1 MLLRSVGEDAA
12 IALDSIRANKLRSA
26 LTILGV
32 VIGVTTV
39 MAVASLVQGI
49 RRQIFNA
56 IEVAGPTTFY
66 IIRYFSQ
73 TPVNPDRLPYEVR
86 IRPVL
91 QRSDAE
97 AVRRLPEVRY
107 AGIWVQVFQKIEYQ
121 GVRTQQVI
129 VFGAD
134 DRYMDI
140 QGGTLLRGRL
150 FTRAELTGEPVIVL
164 ESAVADRL
172 FGRLD
177 PLGKQVRVGGRS
189 LRVIGILEKPSNIFE
204 PPGQNTGGVVPFATA
219 RESFEYDETNALF
232 IAVKPWSGIAV
243 GSAMDAVTVALRR
256 VRNLRPGD
264 PNTFDLITQDQI
276 LDVVGNFTSYFF
288 LAMVALSSVALLV
301 GGIGVMAIMMVSV
314 SDRTKE
320 IGLRK
325 ALGATR
331 REVLWQ
337 FLVEAATLT
346 LVGGALGIVFG
357 LLAGMLLKAAMSL
370 ESAVPLW
377 SIALACGVSV
387 TIGLVF
393 GLLPA
398 NRAARMDP
406 VEAVSYTHL
415 TLPTILRV

>member
-1 MLLRSVGEDAA
+1 MFLRSVGEGAA
-12 IALDSIRANKLRSA
+12 IAMDSIRANKLRSA

-66 IIRYFSQ
+66 VIRYFSQ
-73 TPVNPDRLPYEVR
+73 TPLNPDRLPYEVR

-91 QRSDAE
+91 QPRDAV
-97 AVRRLPEVRY
+97 AIRRMPEVRY
-107 AGIWVQVFQKIEYQ
+107 AGIWVQLMQKIEYQ

-134 DRYMDI
+134 DRYMEI
-140 QGGTLLRGRL
+140 QGGTLLRGR
-150 FTRAELTGEPVIVL
+150 FFSRAELAGESVIVL

-177 PLGKQVRVGGRS
+177 PLGKQVRVSGTS
-189 LRVIGILEKPSNIFE
+189 FRVIGVFEKPSNIFE
-204 PPGQNTGGVVPFATA
+204 PPGQATGGVIPFAAA
-219 RESFEYDETNALF
+219 RQRFEYDETNGLF
-232 IAVKPWSGIAV
+232 LAVKPRSGIQV
-243 GSAMDAVTVALRR
+243 GPAMDAVTVALRR
-256 VRNLRPGD
+256 ARNLRPGD

-314 SDRTKE
+314 TDRTKE

-346 LVGGALGIVFG
+346 LVGGALGIGFG
-357 LLAGMLLKAAMSL
+357 LLAGMLLKAAMNL
-370 ESAVPLW
+370 EAAVPLW
-377 SIALACGVSV
+377 SIALACGVSIG
-387 TIGLVF
+387 IGLVF

-406 VEAVSYTHL
+406 VEA
-415 TLPTILRV
+415 LRHE

>member
-1 MLLRSVGEDAA
+1 MLLRSVGEGAA

-66 IIRYFSQ
+66 VIRYFSQ
-73 TPVNPDRLPYEVR
+73 TPLNPDRLPYEVR

-97 AVRRLPEVRY
+97 AIRRLPEVRY
-107 AGIWVQVFQKIEYQ
+107 AGIWVQVQQKLEYQ

-134 DRYMDI
+134 DRYMEI
-140 QGGTLLRGRL
+140 QGGTLLRGR
-150 FTRAELTGEPVIVL
+150 FFSRAELTGEPVIVL

-172 FGRLD
+172 FGRLN
-177 PLGKQVRVGGRS
+177 PVGKQVRVGGVS
-189 LRVIGILEKPSNIFE
+189 FRVIGIFEKPSNIFE
-204 PPGQNTGGVVPFATA
+204 PPGQATGGVVPFATA
-219 RESFEYDETNALF
+219 RENFHYDETNALF
-232 IAVKPWSGIAV
+232 VAVKPKSGVDA

-256 VRNLRPGD
+256 TRNLRPGD

-276 LDVVGNFTSYFF
+276 LDVVGNFTAYFF

-346 LVGGALGIVFG
+346 LTGGGLGIVFG
-357 LLAGMLLKAAMSL
+357 LGAGALLKAALSL

-377 SIALACGVSV
+377 SIALACGVSIA
-387 TIGLVF
+387 IGLVF

-406 VEAVSYTHL
+406 VEA
-415 TLPTILRV
+415 LRHE

>member
-1 MLLRSVGEDAA
+1 MRLSHLTEGVV
-12 IALDSIRANKLRSA
+12 IALDAIRANKLRSL

-49 RRQIFNA
+49 RGQIFNA

-66 IIRYFSQ
+66 VLRYFSQ
-73 TPVNPDRLPYEVR
+73 SPLNPDRLPYEVR

-91 QRSDAE
+91 QRSDAV
-97 AVRRLPEVRY
+97 AIARMPEIRY
-107 AGIWVQVFQKIEYQ
+107 AGIWVQVFQKVEFQ
-121 GVRTQQVI
+121 GVRTQQVVI
-129 VFGAD
+129 FGAD
-134 DRYMDI
+134 DRYMDV
-140 QGGTLLRGRL
+140 QGGTLLRGRM
-150 FTRAELTGEPVIVL
+150 FTRAELAGEPVIVL
-164 ESAVADRL
+164 EQTAADRV

-177 PLGKQVRVGGRS
+177 PLGEQVRVGGS
-189 LRVIGILEKPSNIFE
+189 SFRVIGIYQRPANIFE
-204 PPGQNTGGVVPFATA
+204 PPGQETGGIVPFAAA
-219 RESFEYDETNALF
+219 RERFQYDETNSLF
-232 IAVKPWSGIAV
+232 IAVKPRTGV
-243 GSAMDAVTVALRR
+243 TVDQAMDAVTIALRR
-256 VRNLRPGD
+256 TRNLRPGM

-276 LDVVGNFTSYFF
+276 LDVVGKFTSYFF
-288 LAMVALSSVALLV
+288 LAMVSLSSVALLV

-314 SDRTKE
+314 TDRTRE

-346 LVGGALGIVFG
+346 LVGGAVGILFG
-357 LLAGMLLKAAMSL
+357 LGAGELLKAGL
-370 ESAVPLW
+370 GLDSAVPLW
-377 SIALACGVSV
+377 SIAVACGVSI

-393 GLLPA
+393 GLIPA

-406 VEAVSYTHL
+406 VEA
-415 TLPTILRV
+415 LRRE

>member
-1 MLLRSVGEDAA
+1 VILRNVGEGVA
-12 IALDSIRANKLRSA
+12 IALDAIRSNKLRSA

-66 IIRYFSQ
+66 VIRYFSQ

-91 QRSDAE
+91 QRGDAE
-97 AVRRLPEVRY
+97 AIRRLPEVRY
-107 AGIWVQVFQKIEYQ
+107 AGIWVQIFQKAEYQ
-121 GVRTQQVI
+121 GIRTQQVI
-129 VFGAD
+129 IFGAD

-140 QGGTLLRGRL
+140 QGGTLLRGR
-150 FTRAELTGEPVIVL
+150 FFSRAELTGEPVVVL

-177 PLGKQVRVGGRS
+177 PIGAQVRIGGIS
-189 LRVIGILEKPSNIFE
+189 FQVIGIFEKPSNIFE
-204 PPGQNTGGVVPFATA
+204 PPGQATGGVIPFVTA
-219 RESFEYDETNALF
+219 RESFQYDETNALF
-232 IAVKPWSGIAV
+232 VAVKPRTGVTVDA
-243 GSAMDAVTVALRR
+243 AMDAVTVALRR
-256 VRNLRPGD
+256 ARNLRPGD

-276 LDVVGNFTSYFF
+276 LDVIGKFTSYFF

-346 LVGGALGIVFG
+346 LVGGALGILFG
-357 LLAGMLLKAAMSL
+357 LGAGQLLKAALSL
-370 ESAVPLW
+370 DSAVPLW

-387 TIGLVF
+387 AIGLVF
-393 GLLPA
+393 GLIPA

-406 VEAVSYTHL
+406 VEA
-415 TLPTILRV
+415 LRHE

>member
-1 MLLRSVGEDAA
+1 VLLRSVGEGAA

-73 TPVNPDRLPYEVR
+73 TPINPDRLPYEVR

-91 QRSDAE
+91 QRSDAD

-134 DRYMDI
+134 DRYMEI
-140 QGGTLLRGRL
+140 QGGTLLRGR
-150 FTRAELTGEPVIVL
+150 FFIRAELTGEPVIVL

-189 LRVIGILEKPSNIFE
+189 LRVIGVFEKPSNIFE

-219 RESFEYDETNALF
+219 RESFQYDETNALF
-232 IAVKPWSGIAV
+232 IAVKPRSGIEV
-243 GSAMDAVTVALRR
+243 GPAMDAVTVALRR

-377 SIALACGVSV
+377 SIVLACGVSV
-387 TIGLVF
+387 AIGLVF

-406 VEAVSYTHL
+406 VEA
-415 TLPTILRV
+415 LRHE